1 MASKISQHSDLV
13 IVGSEP
19 AAAVA
24 ALRGRALGLSAVLVR
39 DEAARKPAATAAWL
53 AGPGIEMC
61 GQCGLAADDIEM
73 TAFEGISLHSGDFRR
88 HLHVAADGVAGWMV
102 ERGAFEQALRKRAVD
117 EGARVIKGSV
127 RSIDLGDDELKL
139 SLSDGNVLRGAILIV
154 ADGPESPTA
163 GLARMSSLD
172 RAHKIPQWFNLTV
185 ASAADKGELS
195 VVLGVGHGTNIG
207 TISRLPGKLHLG
219 LLIRGG
225 DGSPQSQ
232 FDEFRAAA
240 EAANLIPVSPRA
252 KPVVVPSPAGV
263 ALDMDS
269 HVGKRTLL
277 IGEAGGFVAAFNND
291 PLYAAMRS
299 GWLAAETAARA
310 IAADLVQDELVT
322 FESAWRTELADYLRM
337 PSTDLSLLMPLV
349 FNENLQMSQRVAR
362 AFLLG
367 DKF

>member
-225 DGSPQSQ
+225 DG
-232 FDEFRAAA
+232 
-240 EAANLIPVSPRA
+240 
-252 KPVVVPSPAGV
+252 
-263 ALDMDS
+263 
-269 HVGKRTLL
+269 
-277 IGEAGGFVAAFNND
+277 
-291 PLYAAMRS
+291 
-299 GWLAAETAARA
+299 
-310 IAADLVQDELVT
+310 
-322 FESAWRTELADYLRM
+322 
-337 PSTDLSLLMPLV
+337 
-349 FNENLQMSQRVAR
+349 
-362 AFLLG
+362 
-367 DKF
+367 